1 MLYEYPARKSLSLFL
16 TKKFKLFKN
25 LEWLHLSRAGVES
38 LPYMKN
44 YKFRFTSGKVIQGP
58 NVSEHCISLLLSLT
72 RSLFSLNRKKR
83 HLRPTEINGKKVL
96 ITGLGGIGQEIAKKL
111 ISFGAKVYS
120 VNTSGIK
127 KKYVIKNYKLKDVKK
142 IIKNFEIIINAMP
155 LTSKTKNFYD
165 KKIFQSMNDKSF
177 FINISRDQT
186 INIKDFKEI
195 LKKKKF
201 LGVGIDNTGS
211 FKMKEKIYF
220 NHKYNFILTDH
231 QAGVST
237 NLLRR
242 RRLID
247 NNLKNFYV
255 GKKLNYIVSKEKEY

>member
-1 MLYEYPARKSLSLFL
+1 M
-16 TKKFKLFKN
+16 
-25 LEWLHLSRAGVES
+25 
-38 LPYMKN
+38 
-44 YKFRFTSGKVIQGP
+44 
-58 NVSEHCISLLLSLT
+58 
-72 RSLFSLNRKKR
+72 
-83 HLRPTEINGKKVL
+83 IN
-96 ITGLGGIGQEIAKKL
+96 
-111 ISFGAKVYS
+111 
-120 VNTSGIK
+120 
-127 KKYVIKNYKLKDVKK
+127 
-142 IIKNFEIIINAMP
+142 P
-155 LTSKTKNFYD
+155 
-165 KKIFQSMNDKSF
+165 

-195 LKKKKF
+195 LKKEIF
-201 LGVGIDNTGS
+201 RVGIDNTGS